1 MGFSFSLIHR
11 DPGTMARAGEITTAR
26 GSIQTPIFMPVGT
39 RGTVRGVPQRDLEAS
54 GADIILGN
62 TYHLYLRP
70 GTDVLKK
77 LGGLHRFNTWSK
89 PILTDSGGYQVFS
102 LSELRKLTADGVRFQ
117 SHIDGSYHW
126 FTPENVIETQRAI
139 GSDIMMVLDECP
151 PYPCDH
157 RYAKTSNDI
166 TMKWAKRCQIAARDS
181 EPLYGF
187 HQALFPIVQGGIYKD
202 LRESSA
208 GTLVDMDFEG
218 YAIGGLSVGEPAD
231 IMYELTEWVTP
242 KLPADKPRY
251 LMGVGTPANIL
262 ECIARGVDMFDC
274 VMPTRNGRNAN
285 VFTSQGT
292 MNMRNVKFTDDERP
306 MDEFCTCY
314 ACRTYSRAYIRHL
327 FSVQEM
333 LGPMMASVHNVHFYL
348 WLVKEA
354 RRRILDG
361 SFSSWYPG
369 MSKSLMVR
377 I

>member
-1 MGFSFSLIHR
+1 
-11 DPGTMARAGEITTAR
+11 MARAGEITTAR
-26 GSIQTPIFMPVGT
+26 GTIQTPIFMPVGT
-39 RGTVRGVPQRDLEAS
+39 RATVRGVPLRDLEAA

-70 GTDVLKK
+70 GTDILKK
-77 LGGLHRFNTWSK
+77 TGGLHRFNAWSK

-208 GTLVDMDFEG
+208 GTLVDMDFDG

-242 KLPADKPRY
+242 KLPAEKPRY

-306 MDEFCTCY
+306 MDESCTCY

-348 WLVKEA
+348 WLVKES